1 MPVVEEHQAS
11 EKARFEGYTASNK
24 LSQALIYS
32 VYNRKRRLSKTA
44 VIGTGTRKNNDLY

>member
-1 MPVVEEHQAS
+1 MPVVEEHQVS

-32 VYNRKRRLSKTA
+32 VFTMCPA
-44 VIGTGTRKNNDLY
+44 VYWYKI

>member
-32 VYNRKRRLSKTA
+32 VCNRKLSKTA